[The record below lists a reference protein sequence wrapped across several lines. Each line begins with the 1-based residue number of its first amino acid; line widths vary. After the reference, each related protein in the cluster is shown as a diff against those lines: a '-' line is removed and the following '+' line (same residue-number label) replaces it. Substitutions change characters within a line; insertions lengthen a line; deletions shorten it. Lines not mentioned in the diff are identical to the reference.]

1 MKAAARITSS
11 SLPDQGT
18 LQAKEK
24 WGEFAKWGGGLPF
37 EDCHH
42 LDCCFL
48 LAFCNSTCKC
58 GRRQIC
64 RGKTKK
70 CWNVAGCVR
79 QCAADKQT
87 QQPQPE
93 QGVLFL
99 CLASFRLEPI
109 SHSALTVLT
118 LREAR
123 KSRRPYLIHVMV
135 VSGHIWSCL
144 VVSGSIWFLV
154 DLILELAFL
163 F

>member
-1 MKAAARITSS
+1 M
-11 SLPDQGT
+11 
-18 LQAKEK
+18 
-24 WGEFAKWGGGLPF
+24 
-37 EDCHH
+37 
-42 LDCCFL
+42 
-48 LAFCNSTCKC
+48 
-58 GRRQIC
+58 
-64 RGKTKK
+64 
-70 CWNVAGCVR
+70 R